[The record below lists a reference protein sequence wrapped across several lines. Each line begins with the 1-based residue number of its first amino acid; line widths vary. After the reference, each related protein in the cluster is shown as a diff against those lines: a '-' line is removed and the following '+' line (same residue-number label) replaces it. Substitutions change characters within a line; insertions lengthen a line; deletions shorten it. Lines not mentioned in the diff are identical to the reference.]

1 MAAQELLLSEVTAEG
16 PTSCCAMQSSTTNI
30 FIQGAFFYCS
40 AQKTTNK
47 YKEKYQN
54 CSVNCSSQK
63 IQKTKYQNRDYG
75 TCVFVHFYLACQ
87 STFSSVMNFFSGQ
100 S

>member
-40 AQKTTNK
+40 AQKTTK
-47 YKEKYQN
+47 YKEKLKYQN
-54 CSVNCSSQK
+54 CSANCSSQK
-63 IQKTKYQNRDYG
+63 ILSTRKK
-75 TCVFVHFYLACQ
+75 Q
-87 STFSSVMNFFSGQ
+87 SIRTETMAHVYSCISTSRVSQ
-100 S
+100 SFLQ

>member
-30 FIQGAFFYCS
+30 FILLRPF
-40 AQKTTNK
+40 
-47 YKEKYQN
+47 
-54 CSVNCSSQK
+54 
-63 IQKTKYQNRDYG
+63 
-75 TCVFVHFYLACQ
+75 
-87 STFSSVMNFFSGQ
+87 FSSCTSNLEDLAFEIILAQLS